1 MNKAKN
7 IKSRTILVT
16 GGAGF
21 IGSHIIDNLLKMG
34 DNIVCIDN
42 LNEFYNPSIK
52 KLNQV
57 DHYEYDHYE
66 FYEGDILDE
75 GLVKSIFKKHDIE
88 IVIHLAA
95 MAGVRPSISNPSLYT
110 RVNIIGTR
118 IILDAMVKSNVERLI
133 FASSSSVYGNNKK
146 IPFSED
152 DSVDCP
158 ISPYAA
164 TKKMGE
170 LLCHAYHHIYG
181 LNISLLRFFT
191 VYGPRQRPEM
201 AIHQFVRNI
210 LKGEPIIVF
219 GNGTTAR
226 DYTYIDDI
234 IDGIIQ
240 SIESDDRYMIYN
252 LGNSEPIKLSNL
264 ISIIAETTGVDPILE
279 YQEIP
284 KGDVLQTYA
293 DINRAQNNLKY
304 DPKTGMQDGIAK
316 FVKWYVSMKNI
327 HEDIY

>member
-21 IGSHIIDNLLKMG
+21 IGSLLNDNLLKKA

-57 DHYEYDHYE
+57 NHYEYEHYQ

-110 RVNIIGTR
+110 EVNIIGTR
-118 IILDAMVKSNVERLI
+118 IILDAMVESSVERLI

-201 AIHQFVRNI
+201 AIHQFVRNA
-210 LKGEPIIVF
+210 LKEEPIIVF
-219 GNGTTAR
+219 GNGSTAR

>member
-1 MNKAKN
+1 MSKAKN
-7 IKSRTILVT
+7 RKSRTILVT

-21 IGSHIIDNLLKMG
+21 IGSLLIDNLLKMG

-66 FYEGDILDE
+66 FYKGDILDE
-75 GLVKSIFKKHDIE
+75 RLVKSIFKKHDIE

-95 MAGVRPSISNPSLYT
+95 MAGVRPSISSPSLYT
-110 RVNIIGTR
+110 DVNIIGTR
-118 IILDAMVKSNVERLI
+118 IILDAMVDSGVERLI

-170 LLCHAYHHIYG
+170 LLCHAYHHIYE

-201 AIHQFVRNI
+201 AIHQFVRNV

-219 GNGTTAR
+219 GNGSTAR

>member
-21 IGSHIIDNLLKMG
+21 IGSHLINNLLNKG

-57 DHYEYDHYE
+57 NHYEYDHYE

-75 GLVKSIFKKHDIE
+75 GLVKSIFKNHDIE

-110 RVNIIGTR
+110 EVNIIGTR
-118 IILDAMVKSNVERLI
+118 IILDAMVESNVERLI

-146 IPFSED
+146 IPFFEA
-152 DSVDCP
+152 DSVDRP

-170 LLCHAYHHIYG
+170 LLCHAYHHIYE

-191 VYGPRQRPEM
+191 VYGPRQRP
-201 AIHQFVRNI
+201 
-210 LKGEPIIVF
+210 
-219 GNGTTAR
+219 
-226 DYTYIDDI
+226 
-234 IDGIIQ
+234 
-240 SIESDDRYMIYN
+240 
-252 LGNSEPIKLSNL
+252 
-264 ISIIAETTGVDPILE
+264 
-279 YQEIP
+279 
-284 KGDVLQTYA
+284 
-293 DINRAQNNLKY
+293 
-304 DPKTGMQDGIAK
+304 
-316 FVKWYVSMKNI
+316 
-327 HEDIY
+327 

>member
-1 MNKAKN
+1 
-7 IKSRTILVT
+7 
-16 GGAGF
+16 
-21 IGSHIIDNLLKMG
+21 
-34 DNIVCIDN
+34 
-42 LNEFYNPSIK
+42 
-52 KLNQV
+52 
-57 DHYEYDHYE
+57 
-66 FYEGDILDE
+66 
-75 GLVKSIFKKHDIE
+75 
-88 IVIHLAA
+88 
-95 MAGVRPSISNPSLYT
+95 
-110 RVNIIGTR
+110 
-118 IILDAMVKSNVERLI
+118 MVESNVERLI

-146 IPFSED
+146 IPFCEND
-152 DSVDCP
+152 NVDQP

-164 TKKMGE
+164 TKKMGK

-201 AIHQFVRNI
+201 AIHQFVRNAF
-210 LKGEPIIVF
+210 KGEPIIVF
-219 GNGTTAR
+219 GNGSTAR

-264 ISIIAETTGVDPILE
+264 ISTIAATTGIDPIIE

-284 KGDVLQTYA
+284 QGDVLQTYA

>member
-1 MNKAKN
+1 
-7 IKSRTILVT
+7 
-16 GGAGF
+16 
-21 IGSHIIDNLLKMG
+21 
-34 DNIVCIDN
+34 
-42 LNEFYNPSIK
+42 
-52 KLNQV
+52 
-57 DHYEYDHYE
+57 
-66 FYEGDILDE
+66 
-75 GLVKSIFKKHDIE
+75 
-88 IVIHLAA
+88 
-95 MAGVRPSISNPSLYT
+95 
-110 RVNIIGTR
+110 
-118 IILDAMVKSNVERLI
+118 MVESNVERLI

-146 IPFSED
+146 IPFCEG
-152 DSVDCP
+152 DSVDRP

-170 LLCHAYHHIYG
+170 LLCHAYHHIYE

-201 AIHQFVRNI
+201 AIHQFVRNA
-210 LKGEPIIVF
+210 LKEAPIIVF
-219 GNGTTAR
+219 GNGSTAR

-264 ISIIAETTGVDPILE
+264 ISTIAETTSIDPIIE

-284 KGDVLQTYA
+284 QGDVLQTYA

-304 DPKTGMQDGIAK
+304 DPKTGIQDGISK
-316 FVKWYVSMKNI
+316 FVKWYISMKNTY
-327 HEDIY
+327 EDIY

>member
-1 MNKAKN
+1 MSKAKN
-7 IKSRTILVT
+7 SKSRTILVT

-21 IGSHIIDNLLKMG
+21 IGSLLIDNLLKMG

-66 FYEGDILDE
+66 FYKGDILDE
-75 GLVKSIFKKHDIE
+75 RLVKSIFKKHDIE

-95 MAGVRPSISNPSLYT
+95 MAGVRPSISSPSLYT
-110 RVNIIGTR
+110 EVNIIGTR
-118 IILDAMVKSNVERLI
+118 IILDAMVDSSVERLI

-170 LLCHAYHHIYG
+170 LLCHAYHHIYE

-201 AIHQFVRNI
+201 AIHQFVRNV

-219 GNGTTAR
+219 GNGSTAR

-264 ISIIAETTGVDPILE
+264 IKIIAETTGIDPILE

-284 KGDVLQTYA
+284 KGDVLQTFA
-293 DINRAQNNLKY
+293 DINRAQNNFKY
-304 DPKTGMQDGIAK
+304 DPKTGIQYGISK
-316 FVKWYVSMKNI
+316 FVEWYISMKNTY
-327 HEDIY
+327 EVLY